1 MEALLQLL
9 VFAALL
15 LVGLLFGR
23 AAERRHYRD
32 IVAREE
38 ALGDILVFSERRI
51 PDFAAPPRT
60 MLVVGSVVIAEDY
73 FKRIAASLKSLVGGR
88 LTAYES
94 LMDRGRREAV
104 LRMKEE
110 ARGLGADMVFNVR
123 FETASMNDSAG
134 GRQAMFSAEFI
145 AYGTAL
151 IPSPAS

>member
-1 MEALLQLL
+1 VEQLLQLL
-9 VFAALL
+9 VFSALL
-15 LVGLLFGR
+15 LAGLLFGR

-32 IVAREE
+32 IVAREQ
-38 ALGDILVFSERRI
+38 ALADILVFSERRL

-60 MLVVGSVVIAEDY
+60 ALVTGSVVIAEDY

-110 ARGLGADMVFNVR
+110 ARRLGADMVFNVR
-123 FETASMNDSAG
+123 FETASLAESAG

-151 IPSPAS
+151 IPSSLR